1 MDYTRFT
8 NIEVGEVKAQTVKGT
23 PANQKSLNAQ
33 SVEMSVDTTLTD
45 AQKNSLAVLFTCS
58 AASKALTLGLED
70 GQIMFVANIG
80 GTNAVTVKAIS
91 GDSGTSVAAGKVA
104 IVVASKTANASKIY
118 VLN

>member
-8 NIEVGEVKAQTVKGT
+8 NIEAKNIKGK
-23 PANQKSLNAQ
+23 PENQQSLNAQ
-33 SVEMSVDTTLTD
+33 SIEMSVDTSLTD
-45 AQKNSLAVLFTCS
+45 AQKNTLAVLFTCS

-91 GDSGTSVAAGKVA
+91 GDTGTSVGAGKVA